1 MRGIGPAVIGV
12 LAVSLFQLA
21 PHALPD
27 PFAIAVLVATVIA
40 LLLWRVGTVKLM
52 IAGSVL
58 GVLRSRLSSLQ
69 AVKAALS
76 ASLGLRV

>member
-12 LAVSLFQLA
+12 LAVSLLQLA

-27 PFAIAVLVATVIA
+27 PFAITVLAATVIA
-40 LLLWRVGTVKLM
+40 ILLWPVGTIKLM
-52 IAGSVL
+52 IAGSVV
-58 GVLRSRLSSLQ
+58 GVLRSRLSSLP